1 MMPIIVFPAA
11 RRKRKREKE
20 KGHYAVVASPLQPH
34 LCDKD
39 TARQVTAPVD
49 QEPSEVLQVTGGL
62 SGTIA
67 ARGSVLKFWRP
78 STSVAGSD
86 TLARLA
92 GSPKIDDGGL
102 CPGQMLLWCFP
113 GLRGKRSHDTQR
125 PSWEAGRPWV
135 LLDGAARALL
145 LPSESHCGLITC
157 WPLSMKALAGPRK
170 LMVAHWAKGLDLM
183 GEQKSKRAIGL

>member
-1 MMPIIVFPAA
+1 MPIIVFPAA
-11 RRKRKREKE
+11 RRKGKREKE

-62 SGTIA
+62 SGTVA

-92 GSPKIDDGGL
+92 GPRRLTMEDYAQGRCYFGVSLVCATSDHMTHSAR
-102 CPGQMLLWCFP
+102 PGKPDC
-113 GLRGKRSHDTQR
+113 RG
-125 PSWEAGRPWV
+125 
-135 LLDGAARALL
+135 
-145 LPSESHCGLITC
+145 C
-157 WPLSMKALAGPRK
+157 
-170 LMVAHWAKGLDLM
+170 
-183 GEQKSKRAIGL
+183 